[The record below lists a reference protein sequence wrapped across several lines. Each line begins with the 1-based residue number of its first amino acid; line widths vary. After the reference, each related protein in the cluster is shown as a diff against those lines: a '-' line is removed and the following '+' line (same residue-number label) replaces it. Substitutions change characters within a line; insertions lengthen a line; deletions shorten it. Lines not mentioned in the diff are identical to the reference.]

1 MTEIRDLSFSY
12 KKKEPLFSSLTLRL
26 DEGSIYGLLGK
37 NGAGKTTLLRI
48 VCGLLFPGEGTC
60 TVDGLESRKRLPS
73 MLEEIYFLPEEFG
86 VPAVT
91 PKASAVVVKT
101 TAMEPMPT
109 VILRAHPAHIATV
122 TTFIRAR
129 ATLTGIAQRIPHRH
143 VGVATIART
152 TAVPRGVCRFNEV
165 TPT

>member
-12 KKKEPLFSSLTLRL
+12 KKKEPLFSSLSLRL

-73 MLEEIYFLPEEFG
+73 MKRPGQSGIIRISNG
-86 VPAVT
+86 
-91 PKASAVVVKT
+91 KAFHHEGSKKHFPT
-101 TAMEPMPT
+101 T
-109 VILRAHPAHIATV
+109 
-122 TTFIRAR
+122 
-129 ATLTGIAQRIPHRH
+129 
-143 VGVATIART
+143 VGCSCNFSNCDSRCCIARRNS
-152 TAVPRGVCRFNEV
+152 AD
-165 TPT
+165 